1 MLKLNLK
8 GGSFTWKLCSSKEKN
23 CRFFYRKHGM
33 PNAIFHRELFDF
45 ETLKF
50 HMTIGKFTNDKYAI
64 ALHSLKE
71 NITFFDNGEI
81 IQK

>member
-1 MLKLNLK
+1 MFKFNLK
-8 GGSFTWKLCSSKEKN
+8 EGSFTWKLCSS
-23 CRFFYRKHGM
+23 RGAFHAFYRKHGM